1 MILVPTGVA
10 TFCCYGKG
18 NTVFNLLAHF
28 IKGGVF
34 FAYGLLSLS
43 RYCGGF
49 TNKGWAWNHK
59 FIDRTKSKAFGFR
72 YKTKDYGQWK

>member
-1 MILVPTGVA
+1 MKFRTWVAQTKILQDFQNSLIYSIGVTFSIFWFSSTGVA

-28 IKGGVF
+28 IKGGYF
-34 FAYGLLSLS
+34 SYGLLSLS

-49 TNKGWAWNHK
+49 TNKG
-59 FIDRTKSKAFGFR
+59 
-72 YKTKDYGQWK
+72 